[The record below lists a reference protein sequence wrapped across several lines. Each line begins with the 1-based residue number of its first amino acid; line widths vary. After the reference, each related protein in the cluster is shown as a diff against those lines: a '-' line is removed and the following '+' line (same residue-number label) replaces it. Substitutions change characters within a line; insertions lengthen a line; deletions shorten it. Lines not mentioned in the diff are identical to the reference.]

1 MLDLYEEFRALVA
14 ALEQHQ
20 AAYALCGG
28 LAMAVY
34 GVPRATVDVDLL
46 VPPEGL
52 TQVVA
57 TAATQGFR
65 LEEKPLLFGGGAV
78 EIRRLVKTD
87 AVTEDYLTLDLIVV
101 TPALQKTW
109 ESRSMVAWE
118 GGQLQVVSRE
128 GMIAMKRLRNSGQ
141 DQDDIAGLEQGGQD
155 EG

>member
-1 MLDLYEEFRALVA
+1 MLDLYEEFRALVG

-52 TQVVA
+52 AQVVA
-57 TAATQGFR
+57 AAATRGFR

-78 EIRRLVKTD
+78 EIRRLVKAD
-87 AVTEDYLTLDLIVV
+87 PATEDYLTLDLIVV
-101 TPALQKTW
+101 TPALGPAW
-109 ESRSMVAWE
+109 ASRSTVAWE
-118 GGQLQVVSRE
+118 GGNLRVVSRE
-128 GMIAMKRLRNSGQ
+128 DMIAMKLLRNSGQ
-141 DQDDIAGLEQGGQD
+141 DQDDIARLRGVSD
-155 EG
+155 ER